1 MKDSTNNRL
10 AQLALQNTPVLLFVV
25 VFVVFG
31 LLSPRFF
38 ALQTFETILKQA
50 SYIGIVAI
58 GMTFVILTSGIDLS
72 VGSNMYVS
80 AAVAGLIMQDFK
92 APVWLGLLACLAV
105 GMIFGGVNAF
115 LITKV
120 KIIPFIATLGTMVA
134 GKGIGLL
141 FSRSIQ
147 IPFPDSVLELGSSR
161 LFDLVPLPIVI
172 FLGVAIIAHLVL
184 TMTPIGRQIYAVGND
199 AEAAKKAGLNVGRV
213 LATVY
218 IVSGLMAALG
228 GFVSVA
234 QQGVVHPGFGEGYEF
249 SAIAATVLGGTS
261 LFGGVG
267 SVLPGTLLG
276 AVLIQMIQTGL
287 IFTKV
292 DIYIQPLITAAIIFA
307 AVLLDAFRNI
317 QLQKLRRR
325 NIRVEKGTA
334 ATAAAGAGD

>member
-1 MKDSTNNRL
+1 MKNTSNRRL
-10 AQLALQNTPVLLFVV
+10 AQLALQNTPLLLFVV

-31 LLSPRFF
+31 LLAPRFF
-38 ALQTFETILKQA
+38 AMQTFETIFKQA

-58 GMTFVILTSGIDLS
+58 GMTFVILTAGIDLS
-72 VGSNMYVS
+72 VGSTMYVS
-80 AAVAGLIMQDFK
+80 AAVAGLVMQNLK
-92 APVWLGLLACLAV
+92 APVWLGLLVCLAV
-105 GMIFGGVNAF
+105 GVIFGSINAF

-120 KIIPFIATLGTMVA
+120 KIVPFIATLGTMVA

-141 FSRSIQ
+141 ISRSITLTY
-147 IPFPDSVLELGSSR
+147 PESVIELGSSR
-161 LFDLVPLPIVI
+161 LAGLLPLPIVI
-172 FLGVAIIAHLVL
+172 FLVVAVLAHLVL
-184 TMTPIGRQIYAVGND
+184 TMTPTGRQIYAVGND

-249 SAIAATVLGGTS
+249 NAIAATVLGGTS

-292 DIYIQPLITAAIIFA
+292 DIYLQPLITAAIIFA
-307 AVLLDAFRNI
+307 AVLLDAFRNV
-317 QLQKLRRR
+317 QLQKMRRR
-325 NIRVEKGTA
+325 NIRVEKGA
-334 ATAAAGAGD
+334 LAGAGDD

>member
-1 MKDSTNNRL
+1 MKNSSNHRL
-10 AQLALQNTPVLLFVV
+10 AQLALQNTPLILFVV

-38 ALQTFETILKQA
+38 ALQTFETIFKQA

-58 GMTFVILTSGIDLS
+58 GMTFVILTAGIDLS
-72 VGSNMYVS
+72 VGSTMYVS
-80 AAVAGLIMQDFK
+80 AAVAGIAMQEFK
-92 APVWLGLLACLAV
+92 VPVWLGLLVCLTV
-105 GMIFGGVNAF
+105 GVLFGAVNAF

-134 GKGIGLL
+134 GKGVGLL
-141 FSRSIQ
+141 ISRSITLTY
-147 IPFPDSVLELGSSR
+147 PESVLELGSSR
-161 LFDLVPLPIVI
+161 LADLVPLPIVI
-172 FLGVAIIAHLVL
+172 FLAVAVVAHLAL
-184 TMTPIGRQIYAVGND
+184 TMTPMGRQIYAVGND

-307 AVLLDAFRNI
+307 AVLLDAFRNM
-317 QLQKLRRR
+317 QLQKMRRR
-325 NIRVEKGTA
+325 NIRVEKGVV
-334 ATAAAGAGD
+334 AGAGDD

>member
-1 MKDSTNNRL
+1 MKNTSNRRL
-10 AQLALQNTPVLLFVV
+10 AQLALQNTPLLLFVV

-31 LLSPRFF
+31 LLAPRFF
-38 ALQTFETILKQA
+38 AMQTFETIFKQA

-58 GMTFVILTSGIDLS
+58 GMTFVILTAGIDLS
-72 VGSNMYVS
+72 VGSTMYVS
-80 AAVAGLIMQDFK
+80 AAVAGLVMQNLK
-92 APVWLGLLACLAV
+92 APVWLGLLVCLAV
-105 GMIFGGVNAF
+105 GVIFGGVNAF

-120 KIIPFIATLGTMVA
+120 KIVPFIATLGTMVA
-134 GKGIGLL
+134 GKGVGLL

-161 LFDLVPLPIVI
+161 FLGLVPLPIVI
-172 FLGVAIIAHLVL
+172 FLVSAVLAHLVL
-184 TMTPIGRQIYAVGND
+184 TMTPTGRQIYAVGND
-199 AEAAKKAGLNVGRV
+199 AEAAKKAELKIGRV

-249 SAIAATVLGGTS
+249 NAIAATVLGGTS

-292 DIYIQPLITAAIIFA
+292 DIYLQPLITAAIIFA
-307 AVLLDAFRNI
+307 AVLLDAFRNV
-317 QLQKLRRR
+317 QLQKMRRR
-325 NIRVEKGTA
+325 NIRVEKGA
-334 ATAAAGAGD
+334 LAGAGDD

>member
-1 MKDSTNNRL
+1 MKNTSNRRL
-10 AQLALQNTPVLLFVV
+10 AQLALQNTPLLLFVV

-31 LLSPRFF
+31 LLAPRFF
-38 ALQTFETILKQA
+38 AMQTFETIFKQA

-58 GMTFVILTSGIDLS
+58 GMTFVILTADIDLS
-72 VGSNMYVS
+72 VGSTMYV
-80 AAVAGLIMQDFK
+80 AATVAGLAMQEWE
-92 APVWLGLLACLAV
+92 APVWLGLLICLTV
-105 GMIFGGVNAF
+105 GVIFGAVNAF
-115 LITKV
+115 LITRV
-120 KIIPFIATLGTMVA
+120 KIVPFIATLGTMVA

-141 FSRSIQ
+141 ISRSITLTY
-147 IPFPDSVLELGSSR
+147 PESVIELGSSR
-161 LFDLVPLPIVI
+161 LAGLLPLPIVI
-172 FLGVAIIAHLVL
+172 FLVVAVLAHLVL
-184 TMTPIGRQIYAVGND
+184 TMTPAGRQIYAVGND

-292 DIYIQPLITAAIIFA
+292 DIYIQPMITAAIIFL
-307 AVLLDAFRNI
+307 AVLLDAFRNM

-325 NIRVEKGTA
+325 NIRVEKGVV
-334 ATAAAGAGD
+334 AGAGDD

>member
-1 MKDSTNNRL
+1 
-10 AQLALQNTPVLLFVV
+10 
-25 VFVVFG
+25 
-31 LLSPRFF
+31 
-38 ALQTFETILKQA
+38 
-50 SYIGIVAI
+50 
-58 GMTFVILTSGIDLS
+58 MTFVILTAGIDLS
-72 VGSNMYVS
+72 VGSTMYVS
-80 AAVAGLIMQDFK
+80 AAVAGIAMQEFK
-92 APVWLGLLACLAV
+92 VPVWLGLLVCLTV
-105 GMIFGGVNAF
+105 GVLFGAVNAF

-134 GKGIGLL
+134 GKGVGLL
-141 FSRSIQ
+141 ISRSITLTY
-147 IPFPDSVLELGSSR
+147 PESVLELGSSR
-161 LFDLVPLPIVI
+161 FADLVPLPIVI
-172 FLGVAIIAHLVL
+172 FLAVAVVAHLAL
-184 TMTPIGRQIYAVGND
+184 TMTPMGRQIYAVGND

-307 AVLLDAFRNI
+307 AVLLDAFRNM
-317 QLQKLRRR
+317 QLQKMRRR
-325 NIRVEKGTA
+325 NIRVEKGVV
-334 ATAAAGAGD
+334 AGAGDD

>member
-1 MKDSTNNRL
+1 MKTTNRQRL
-10 AQLALQNTPVLLFVV
+10 AQLALQNTPLLLFIV

-31 LLSPRFF
+31 LLAPRFF
-38 ALQTFETILKQA
+38 APQTFETILKQA

-58 GMTFVILTSGIDLS
+58 GMTFVILTAGIDLS

-80 AAVAGLIMQDFK
+80 ATVAGLAMQELK
-92 APVWLGLLACLAV
+92 APVWLSLLICLAV
-105 GMIFGGVNAF
+105 GMCFGGVNAF
-115 LITKV
+115 LITRI

-147 IPFPDSVLELGSSR
+147 IPYPDSVLELGSSR
-161 LFDLVPLPIVI
+161 LFGLVPLPIVI
-172 FLGVAIIAHLVL
+172 FLGVALAAQLVL

-199 AEAAKKAGLNVGRV
+199 AEAAKKAGLSVGRV
-213 LATVY
+213 LASVY

-249 SAIAATVLGGTS
+249 NAIAAAVLGGAS

-292 DIYIQPLITAAIIFA
+292 DIYIQPLITAAIIFS

-325 NIRVEKGTA
+325 NIRVDKGA
-334 ATAAAGAGD
+334 LAGAGDD

>member
-1 MKDSTNNRL
+1 MKNANNNRL
-10 AQLALQNTPVLLFVV
+10 AQLAWQNTPLLLFIV
-25 VFVVFG
+25 VFLIFG

-38 ALQTFETILKQA
+38 ALQSFETILKQA

-58 GMTFVILTSGIDLS
+58 GMTFVILTAGIDLS

-80 AAVAGLIMQDFK
+80 AAVAGLVMQNFK
-92 APVWLGLLACLAV
+92 APVWVGLLVCLAV
-105 GMIFGGVNAF
+105 GVIFGGVNAF
-115 LITKV
+115 LITKL
-120 KIIPFIATLGTMVA
+120 KIIPFIATLGTLVA
-134 GKGIGLL
+134 GKGVGLL

-147 IPFPDSVLELGSSR
+147 IPFPDSVLELGSTR

-172 FLGVAIIAHLVL
+172 FLSVAIIAHLVL
-184 TMTPIGRQIYAVGND
+184 TMTPTGRQIYAVGND

-249 SAIAATVLGGTS
+249 NAIAATVLGGAS

-292 DIYIQPLITAAIIFA
+292 DIYLQPLITAGIIFA
-307 AVLLDAFRNI
+307 AVLLDAFRNM
-317 QLQKLRRR
+317 QLQKMRRR
-325 NIRVEKGTA
+325 NIRVEKGA
-334 ATAAAGAGD
+334 ASTAGAGD

>member
-1 MKDSTNNRL
+1 MKNSSNQRL
-10 AQLALQNTPVLLFVV
+10 AQLALQNTPTILFVV

-31 LLSPRFF
+31 LLAPRFF

-58 GMTFVILTSGIDLS
+58 GMTFVILTAGIDLS

-80 AAVAGLIMQDFK
+80 ATVAGLVMQDFK
-92 APVWLGLLACLAV
+92 APVWLGLLVCLAV
-105 GMIFGGVNAF
+105 GVIFGGVNAF

-134 GKGIGLL
+134 GKGVGLL

-147 IPFPDSVLELGSSR
+147 IPFPDGVLELGSSR
-161 LFDLVPLPIVI
+161 LFDLIPLPIVI
-172 FLGVAIIAHLVL
+172 FVSVAIVAHLVL

-292 DIYIQPLITAAIIFA
+292 DIYIQPMITAGIIFL
-307 AVLLDAFRNI
+307 AVLLDAFRNM
-317 QLQKLRRR
+317 QLQKMRRR
-325 NIRVEKGTA
+325 NIRVEKGA
-334 ATAAAGAGD
+334 AVGAGD

>member
-1 MKDSTNNRL
+1 MKNTSNRRL
-10 AQLALQNTPVLLFVV
+10 AQLALQNTPLLLFVV

-31 LLSPRFF
+31 LLAPRFF
-38 ALQTFETILKQA
+38 AMQTFETIFKQA

-58 GMTFVILTSGIDLS
+58 GMTFVILTAGIDLS
-72 VGSNMYVS
+72 VGATMYV
-80 AAVAGLIMQDFK
+80 AATVAGLAMQEWE
-92 APVWLGLLACLAV
+92 APVWLGLLICLTV
-105 GMIFGGVNAF
+105 GVIFGAVNAF
-115 LITKV
+115 LITRV
-120 KIIPFIATLGTMVA
+120 KIVPFIATLGTMVA

-141 FSRSIQ
+141 ISRSITLTY
-147 IPFPDSVLELGSSR
+147 PESVIELGSSR
-161 LFDLVPLPIVI
+161 LAGLLPLPIVI
-172 FLGVAIIAHLVL
+172 FLVVAVLAHLVL
-184 TMTPIGRQIYAVGND
+184 TMTPTGRQIYAVGND

-249 SAIAATVLGGTS
+249 NAIAATVLGGTS

-292 DIYIQPLITAAIIFA
+292 DIYLQPLITAAIIFA
-307 AVLLDAFRNI
+307 AVLLDAFRNV
-317 QLQKLRRR
+317 QLQKMRRR
-325 NIRVEKGTA
+325 NIRVEKGA
-334 ATAAAGAGD
+334 LAGAGDD

>member
-1 MKDSTNNRL
+1 MKSMTHNRL
-10 AQLALQNTPVLLFVV
+10 AQLALQNTSLLLFVL

-31 LLSPRFF
+31 LLAPRFF
-38 ALQTFETILKQA
+38 AVQTFETIFKQA

-80 AAVAGLIMQDFK
+80 AAIAGIVMQDYK
-92 APVWLGLLACLAV
+92 APVWIGLMVCLTV
-105 GMIFGGVNAF
+105 GILFGAVNAF

-120 KIIPFIATLGTMVA
+120 KIIPFVATLGTMVA
-134 GKGIGLL
+134 GKGVGLL
-141 FSRSIQ
+141 ISKSITLSY
-147 IPFPDSVLELGSSR
+147 PERVLELGSSR
-161 LFDLVPLPIVI
+161 FFDLLPLPIVI
-172 FLGVAIIAHLVL
+172 FLGVAILAHLVL
-184 TMTPIGRQIYAVGND
+184 TMTPMGRQIYAVGND
-199 AEAAKKAGLNVGRV
+199 AKAAKKAGLNVGRV
-213 LATVY
+213 LTTVY

-228 GFVSVA
+228 GFISVA

-249 SAIAATVLGGTS
+249 NAIAATVLGGTS

-267 SVLPGTLLG
+267 SVLPGTVLG

-292 DIYIQPLITAAIIFA
+292 DIYLQPLITASIIFF

-325 NIRVEKGTA
+325 NIRVEKGA
-334 ATAAAGAGD
+334 PAGAGD

>member
-1 MKDSTNNRL
+1 MKQSTNRRL
-10 AQLALQNTPVLLFVV
+10 TQLALQNTPLLIFFVV
-25 VFVVFG
+25 FIVFG

-38 ALQTFETILKQA
+38 AVQTFETILKQA
-50 SYIGIVAI
+50 SYIGIVAV
-58 GMTFVILTSGIDLS
+58 GMTFVILTAGIDLS
-72 VGSNMYVS
+72 VGSTMYVS
-80 AAVAGLIMQDFK
+80 ATVAGLAMQQMK
-92 APVWLGLLACLAV
+92 APVWMGLLICLTV
-105 GMIFGGVNAF
+105 GVIFGSVNAF

-120 KIIPFIATLGTMVA
+120 KIVPFIATLGTMVA
-134 GKGIGLL
+134 GKGVGLL

-161 LFDLVPLPIVI
+161 LLGLVPLPIVI
-172 FLGVAIIAHLVL
+172 FLAVALIAHLVL
-184 TMTPIGRQIYAVGND
+184 TMTPTGRQIYAVGND

-249 SAIAATVLGGTS
+249 NAIAATVLGGTS

-287 IFTKV
+287 IFTRV
-292 DIYIQPLITAAIIFA
+292 DIYIQPLITAAIIFG

-317 QLQKLRRR
+317 QLQKMRRR
-325 NIRVEKGTA
+325 NIRVEKGA
-334 ATAAAGAGD
+334 LAGAGDD

>member
-1 MKDSTNNRL
+1 MKNTDQRRL
-10 AQLALQNTPVLLFVV
+10 AQLALQNTPLLLFVV

-31 LLSPRFF
+31 LLAPRFF
-38 ALQTFETILKQA
+38 AMQTFETILKQA
-50 SYIGIVAI
+50 SYIGIVAV
-58 GMTFVILTSGIDLS
+58 GMTFVILTAGIDLS
-72 VGSNMYVS
+72 VGSTMYVS
-80 AAVAGLIMQDFK
+80 AAVAGLAMQEWK
-92 APVWLGLLACLAV
+92 APVWLGLLICLAV
-105 GMIFGGVNAF
+105 GTIFGGVNAF
-115 LITKV
+115 LITKI
-120 KIIPFIATLGTMVA
+120 KIVPFIATLGTMVA
-134 GKGIGLL
+134 GKGVGLL

-161 LFDLVPLPIVI
+161 LFGLIPLPIVI
-172 FLGVAIIAHLVL
+172 FLGVAVMAHFVL
-184 TMTPIGRQIYAVGND
+184 TMTPTGRQIYAVGND

-249 SAIAATVLGGTS
+249 NAIAATVLGGTS

-292 DIYIQPLITAAIIFA
+292 DIYLQPLITAAIIFA
-307 AVLLDAFRNI
+307 AVLLDAFRNV
-317 QLQKLRRR
+317 QLQKMRRR
-325 NIRVEKGTA
+325 NIRVEKGA
-334 ATAAAGAGD
+334 LAGVGDD

>member
-1 MKDSTNNRL
+1 MKYTTRQRL
-10 AQLALQNTPVLLFVV
+10 AQLALQNTPLLLFIV

-50 SYIGIVAI
+50 SYIGIVAV
-58 GMTFVILTSGIDLS
+58 GMTFVILTAGIDLS

-80 AAVAGLIMQDFK
+80 ATVAGLVMQNLK
-92 APVWLGLLACLAV
+92 APVWLGLLVCLAV
-105 GMIFGGVNAF
+105 GMLFGGVNAF
-115 LITKV
+115 LITRV

-134 GKGIGLL
+134 GKGVGLL

-147 IPFPDSVLELGSSR
+147 IPYPDSVLELGSSR
-161 LFDLVPLPIVI
+161 LFGLVPLPIVI
-172 FLGVAIIAHLVL
+172 FLGVAVMAHFVL
-184 TMTPIGRQIYAVGND
+184 AMTPMGRQIYAVGND
-199 AEAAKKAGLNVGRV
+199 VEAAKKAGLSVGRV
-213 LATVY
+213 LAAVY
-218 IVSGLMAALG
+218 VISGLMAALG

-249 SAIAATVLGGTS
+249 NAIAASVLGGAS

-292 DIYIQPLITAAIIFA
+292 DIYIQPLITAAIIFI

-325 NIRVEKGTA
+325 NIRIDKGA
-334 ATAAAGAGD
+334 LAGAGDD

>member
-1 MKDSTNNRL
+1 MKNTSNHRL
-10 AQLALQNTPVLLFVV
+10 AQLALQNTPAILFVV

-31 LLSPRFF
+31 LMAPRFF
-38 ALQTFETILKQA
+38 ALQTFETIFKQA

-58 GMTFVILTSGIDLS
+58 GMTFVILTAGIDLS
-72 VGSNMYVS
+72 VGSTMYVS
-80 AAVAGLIMQDFK
+80 AAVAGIAMQEFR
-92 APVWLGLLACLAV
+92 APVWLGLLVCLTV
-105 GMIFGGVNAF
+105 GVLFGAVNAF

-134 GKGIGLL
+134 GKGVGLL
-141 FSRSIQ
+141 ISRSITLTY
-147 IPFPDSVLELGSSR
+147 PESVIELGSGR
-161 LFDLVPLPIVI
+161 LADLVPLPIAI
-172 FLGVAIIAHLVL
+172 FLAVAVVAHLAL
-184 TMTPIGRQIYAVGND
+184 TMTPMGRQIYAVGND

-292 DIYIQPLITAAIIFA
+292 DIYIQPMITAAIIFL
-307 AVLLDAFRNI
+307 AVLLDAFRNM
-317 QLQKLRRR
+317 QLQKMRRR
-325 NIRVEKGTA
+325 NIRVEKGVV
-334 ATAAAGAGD
+334 AGAGDD

>member
-1 MKDSTNNRL
+1 MKNTSNRRL
-10 AQLALQNTPVLLFVV
+10 AQLALQNTPLLLFVV

-31 LLSPRFF
+31 LLAPRFF
-38 ALQTFETILKQA
+38 AMQTFETIFKQA

-58 GMTFVILTSGIDLS
+58 GMTFVILTAGIDLS
-72 VGSNMYVS
+72 VGSTMYVS
-80 AAVAGLIMQDFK
+80 AAVAGLVMQNLK
-92 APVWLGLLACLAV
+92 APVWLGLLVCLAV
-105 GMIFGGVNAF
+105 GVIFGGVNAF

-120 KIIPFIATLGTMVA
+120 KIVPFIATLGTMVA
-134 GKGIGLL
+134 GKGVGLL

-161 LFDLVPLPIVI
+161 FLGLAPLPIVI
-172 FLGVAIIAHLVL
+172 FLVVAVLAHLVL
-184 TMTPIGRQIYAVGND
+184 TMTPTGRQIYAVGND

-249 SAIAATVLGGTS
+249 NAIAATVLGGTS

-292 DIYIQPLITAAIIFA
+292 DIYLQPLITAAIIFA
-307 AVLLDAFRNI
+307 AVLLDAFRNV
-317 QLQKLRRR
+317 QLQKMRRR
-325 NIRVEKGTA
+325 NIRVEKGA
-334 ATAAAGAGD
+334 LAGAGDD

>member
-1 MKDSTNNRL
+1 MKNSSNHRL
-10 AQLALQNTPVLLFVV
+10 AQLALQNTPVILFVV

-58 GMTFVILTSGIDLS
+58 GMTFVILTAGIDLS

-80 AAVAGLIMQDFK
+80 ATVAGLIMQEFK

-105 GMIFGGVNAF
+105 GVIFGGVNAF

-134 GKGIGLL
+134 GKGVGLL

-161 LFDLVPLPIVI
+161 LFGLVPLPIVI
-172 FLGVAIIAHLVL
+172 FVGVAIIAHLVL

-325 NIRVEKGTA
+325 NIRVEKGA
-334 ATAAAGAGD
+334 PAAANAGD

>member
-1 MKDSTNNRL
+1 MKNSTNNRL

-31 LLSPRFF
+31 LLAPRFF
-38 ALQTFETILKQA
+38 AVQTFETILKQA

-58 GMTFVILTSGIDLS
+58 GMTFVILTAGIDLS

-80 AAVAGLIMQDFK
+80 ATVAGLAMQDFK
-92 APVWLGLLACLAV
+92 APVWVGLLLCLTV
-105 GMIFGGVNAF
+105 GAIFGSVNAF

-120 KIIPFIATLGTMVA
+120 KIVPFIATLGTLVA

-147 IPFPDSVLELGSSR
+147 IPFPNSVLELGSSR
-161 LFDLVPLPIVI
+161 LFGLIPLPIVI
-172 FLGVAIIAHLVL
+172 FLFVALIAHLVL
-184 TMTPIGRQIYAVGND
+184 TMTPTGRQIYAVGND

-218 IVSGLMAALG
+218 IVSGLTAALG

-249 SAIAATVLGGTS
+249 NAIAATVLGGTS

-292 DIYIQPLITAAIIFA
+292 DIYLQPLITAAIIFS
-307 AVLLDAFRNI
+307 AVLLDAVRNK

-325 NIRVEKGTA
+325 NIRVDKGA
-334 ATAAAGAGD
+334 LASAGDD

>member
-1 MKDSTNNRL
+1 MRATNRQRL
-10 AQLALQNTPVLLFVV
+10 LQLALQNTPLLLFVV

-31 LLSPRFF
+31 LLAPRFF

-50 SYIGIVAI
+50 SYIGIVVI
-58 GMTFVILTSGIDLS
+58 GMTFVILTAGIDLS

-80 AAVAGLIMQDFK
+80 ATVAGLIMQNFK
-92 APVWLGLLACLAV
+92 APVWLGLLVCLAV
-105 GMIFGGVNAF
+105 GVLFGGVNAI
-115 LITKV
+115 LITRV

-134 GKGIGLL
+134 GKGVGLL

-147 IPFPDSVLELGSSR
+147 IPYPDSVLELGSSR
-161 LFDLVPLPIVI
+161 LFGLIPLPIMI
-172 FLGVAIIAHLVL
+172 FLGVAIVAQFVL
-184 TMTPIGRQIYAVGND
+184 AMTPVGRQIYAVGND

-213 LATVY
+213 LASVY
-218 IVSGLMAALG
+218 IISGLMAALG

-249 SAIAATVLGGTS
+249 NAIAAAVLGGAS

-267 SVLPGTLLG
+267 SVAPGTLLG

-292 DIYIQPLITAAIIFA
+292 DIYIQPLIMAAIIFS

-317 QLQKLRRR
+317 QLQKMRRR
-325 NIRVEKGTA
+325 NIRIDKGA
-334 ATAAAGAGD
+334 LAGAGDD